1 MKNLILLMLLGLS
14 SVAFSQEKEEEY
26 KPWRTLTVSNM
37 TASTFE
43 GETLNL
49 TSANISYELNRKYSV
64 QSWTGFNYNFKQN
77 SGWISSQT
85 TINRSLKHF
94 ILGVGVMY
102 NSGFVNVIQ
111 EPSGKTFGVVTISKR
126 FKL

>member
-1 MKNLILLMLLGLS
+1 MLLGLN
-14 SVAFSQEKEEEY
+14 SVAFSQETKEEY

-49 TSANISYELNRKYSV
+49 TSVNISYELNSKYSI
-64 QSWTGFNYNFKQN
+64 QSWNGFNYNFKQN
-77 SGWISSQT
+77 SGWSSSQT
-85 TINRSLKHF
+85 TINRSLKSF
-94 ILGVGVMY
+94 IIGVGVMY

-111 EPSGKTFGVVTISKR
+111 EPSGKTFGVITISKR